1 MKRGIIIPIV
11 LACVSAGVA
20 RGQVTDSQS
29 ISGTVTDATGASV
42 PGASVTVTNE
52 ATKIAVTVK
61 TNGDGLYNAL
71 NLPVGTYTITT
82 TMDGFKKSVV
92 TGVAL
97 DVGAKP
103 AVPVQLQVGGVGESV
118 EVKAESVMIQTTTA
132 EIGGVVTSTEAT
144 QIQLN
149 GRNYIQLITLQPGVS
164 QTVASGFAISGTY
177 GVNGNSQSVNGI
189 RTDSMNY
196 FIDGVDNKD
205 NGGGGNNFVNIS
217 PDSLQQFRN
226 VASAYDASYGGT
238 SGATVSVAI
247 KSGGQAFHGNAYEY
261 IRNDA
266 IQAYPFRALS
276 SYSVAPVKA
285 PLRYNDFGWTLGG
298 PIYIPGHFN
307 ANKDKLFFFAGQEFK
322 RLRTSGVQNATVPTP
337 AAIAAAITSTPTQ
350 IAYNGPSTTTGRQLA
365 NTILQDPSGNFR
377 YLSLGNNDQSEWL
390 IKIDYHLNDKN
401 QISGSY
407 VHDNVKVIG
416 NPTNFVI
423 YDRLIPGLTSN
434 VRWIHTFNSKMVN
447 TAVGS
452 FSGNVINEGV
462 NIRANPQFGKPVQ
475 RADYGLT
482 YATLYNAS
490 SYMPQV
496 SVSGFG
502 NPGTTP
508 RQFDNYQRIYA
519 LKDDLSIVLGNH
531 SMKTGAYF
539 WRARKNQT
547 APPQLNGAFNFSAY
561 SVPNVVAGQPAIQY
575 SALDALVRGNFN
587 SYSEGSSIPQIQARF
602 TQFETYFQDDW
613 TLSRRLTLNMG
624 LRWQYMPPISS
635 WPNNTAFF
643 DPNFFDPTKAAT
655 VSGTTG
661 FITSNPSPY
670 NGLILPG
677 TGFSDKAK
685 QVVAPSVYNNPQVTA
700 LFHNLPAG
708 IINTV
713 YNTFAP
719 RVGFAY
725 DLTGKQDTV
734 IRGGYGMSY
743 ERVEGN
749 YIYGAA
755 SQLPFVAVANLTSG
769 NADGLGAAGANG
781 SPQGIGNSG
790 DRNLNPPRIHNY
802 SVGIQHKLFNNTSIE
817 MNYVGSRSTNL
828 TYRKNLN
835 QGAAG
840 TEQANAQC
848 FNQRNSCKPFRG
860 YGEIY
865 QYTNGSHSNYNSLQ
879 ARLQTRFNKGGLV
892 SLAFTWSKCLSMG
905 SSFDYQPQDSF
916 NLAADYGP
924 CTFNQPKIFVASYVY
939 PIPFWQHEQEWYK
952 KALGG
957 WQISGITRIANGLP
971 INITQPSSVSVAG
984 NLVSTSSV
992 AQRPNLVPGVSPY
1005 AHNGKQYLNYAAFT
1019 QPAPGTYGNLGYAAI
1034 KGPLFNNWDVALQ
1047 KNIPIHESIG
1057 AEFRAEMFNA
1067 PNHLSPFGV
1076 GGGLSTFANGT
1087 YQPNYSAT
1095 GAFQN
1100 AFGQITSASDPRTV
1114 EFVFRINF

>member
-1 MKRGIIIPIV
+1 MKRNTIIPIV

-20 RGQVTDSQS
+20 YGQVTDSQT
-29 ISGTVTDATGASV
+29 ISGTVTDPSGAAV
-42 PGASVTVTNE
+42 PGAQVIVMNE
-52 ATKIAVTVK
+52 ATKISQTTK
-61 TNGDGLYNAL
+61 TNEDGLYNAL
-71 NLPVGTYTITT
+71 NVPSGTYTVTVD
-82 TMDGFKKSVV
+82 MNGFKKSVI
-92 TGVAL
+92 TGVTV
-97 DVGAKP
+97 DIGSKP
-103 AVPVQLQVGGVGESV
+103 SVPVQLQIGSIGETV
-118 EVKAESVMIQTTTA
+118 EVKAESITIQTTTA

-226 VASAYDASYGGT
+226 VASSYDASYGGT

-247 KSGGQAFHGNAYEY
+247 KSGGTSFHGNAYEY

-266 IQAYPFRALS
+266 IQAYQFRPIS
-276 SYSVAPVKA
+276 SYASAPIKP

-307 ANKDKLFFFAGQEFK
+307 ANKEKLFFFAGQEYK
-322 RLRTSGVQNATVPTP
+322 RLRTSTQQNIGVPTP
-337 AAIAAAITSTPTQ
+337 AAIAAAIAT
-350 IAYNGPSTTTGRQLA
+350 GPSTATGRALA
-365 NTILQDPSGNFR
+365 NTVIQDPSGNFR

-390 IKIDYHLNDKN
+390 VKVDYHLNDKN

-407 VHDNVKVIG
+407 VHDNVKVVG

-434 VRWIHTFNSKMVN
+434 ARWIHTFNSRMVN

-452 FSGNVINEGV
+452 FSGNIINEGV
-462 NIRANPQFGKPVQ
+462 NIRANPQFGKSIQ
-475 RADYGLT
+475 RSDYGLT

-490 SYMPQV
+490 PIIPQITI
-496 SVSGFG
+496 SGFG
-502 NPGTTP
+502 NPGNSP

-531 SMKTGAYF
+531 SLKTGAYF

-547 APPQLNGAFNFSAY
+547 APPQLNGAFTFS
-561 SVPNVVAGQPAIQY
+561 NVAG
-575 SALDALVRGNFN
+575 LVAGNFA
-587 SYSEGSSIPQIQARF
+587 SYTEGSNIPQIQARF
-602 TQFETYFQDDW
+602 SQFETYLQDDW
-613 TLSRRLTLNMG
+613 TLSRRLTLNAG
-624 LRWQYMPPISS
+624 LRWQFMPPIAS

-643 DPNFFDPTKAAT
+643 DPTYYDPTKAAT
-655 VSGTTG
+655 INPATG
-661 FITSNPSPY
+661 LITSNPSPY
-670 NGLILPG
+670 NGLVLPG

-685 QVVAPSVYNNPQVTA
+685 QAVAASVYNNPQVQA

-708 IINTV
+708 VIDAT

-725 DLTGKQDTV
+725 DVTGKQDTV
-734 IRGGYGMSY
+734 LRGGYGMSY

-755 SQLPFVAVANLTSG
+755 SQLPFVAVANLANAG
-769 NADGLGAAGANG
+769 NADGLGAIGTSAA
-781 SPQGIGNSG
+781 PQNIGNSG
-790 DRNLNPPRIHNY
+790 DRHLAPPRISNY
-802 SVGIQHKLFNNTSIE
+802 SVGVQHKLFDNTSVE
-817 MNYVGSRSTNL
+817 LNYVGSHSGNL
-828 TYRKNLN
+828 TYRKNIN
-835 QGAAG
+835 QGQAG
-840 TEQANAQC
+840 TEQANPGVA
-848 FNQRNSCKPFRG
+848 RAALRPFKG

-865 QYTNGSHSNYNSLQ
+865 QYSNGSQSNYNSLQ
-879 ARLQTRFNKGGLV
+879 ARLQTRFSRGGLIGL
-892 SLAFTWSKCLSMG
+892 SYTWSKCLANG
-905 SSFDYQPQDSF
+905 STFDYQPQDSY
-916 NLAADYGP
+916 NLGADYGP

-939 PIPFWQHEQEWYK
+939 PLPFWQHEHTWYK
-952 KALGG
+952 EALGG
-957 WQISGITRIANGLP
+957 WQVSGITRIANGLP
-971 INITQPSSVSVAG
+971 VNVVQPSGLSVAG
-984 NLVSTSSV
+984 NLVTTANV
-992 AQRPNLVPGVSPY
+992 AQRPNLVPGANPY
-1005 AHNGKQYLNYAAFT
+1005 TRSGKQYLNPAAFV
-1019 QPAPGTYGNLGYAAI
+1019 QPAPGTYGNFGYAAI
-1034 KGPLFNNWDVALQ
+1034 TGPLFNNWDVALQ
-1047 KNIPIHESIG
+1047 KNIPIHESLS

-1067 PNHLSPFGV
+1067 PNHLSPFSIGNTLGAV
-1076 GGGLSTFANGT
+1076 QSNGT
-1087 YQPNYSAT
+1087 YTPNFDST
-1095 GAFQN
+1095 GAFKN
-1100 AFGQITSASDPRTV
+1100 NFGQVTAAADPRTM
-1114 EFVFRINF
+1114 EFVLRINF

>member
-1 MKRGIIIPIV
+1 MKRGVIIPIV

-29 ISGTVTDATGASV
+29 ISGTVTDATGAAV
-42 PGASVTVTNE
+42 PGATVTVTNE
-52 ATKIAVTVK
+52 ATKISNTVK
-61 TNGDGLYNAL
+61 TNGDGLYNVL
-71 NLPVGTYTITT
+71 NVPTGTYTVTT

-92 TGVAL
+92 TGVSV
-97 DVGAKP
+97 DVGSKP
-103 AVPVQLQVGGVGESV
+103 AVPVQLEVGAVGESV

-189 RTDSMNY
+189 RTDSMNF

-247 KSGGQAFHGNAYEY
+247 KSGGQAFHGNVYEY

-266 IQAYPFRALS
+266 IQAFPFRALS
-276 SYSVAPVKA
+276 SYSVSPVKA

-307 ANKDKLFFFAGQEFK
+307 ASKEKLFFFAGQEYK
-322 RLRTSGVQNATVPTP
+322 RLRTSAVQNVTVPTP
-337 AAIAAAITSTPTQ
+337 AAIAAAIAAGGST
-350 IAYNGPSTTTGRQLA
+350 ATGRALA
-365 NTILQDPSGNFR
+365 NTVLQDPSGNFR

-390 IKIDYHLNDKN
+390 IKIDYHMNDKN

-407 VHDNVKVIG
+407 VHDNVKVVG

-434 VRWIHTFNSKMVN
+434 ARWIHTFNSKMVN

-462 NIRANPQFGKPVQ
+462 NIRPNPQFGKSVQ

-490 SYMPQV
+490 TYIPQI
-496 SVSGFG
+496 SLSGFG

-519 LKDDLSIVLGNH
+519 LKDDLSIVVGNH

-547 APPQLNGAFNFSAY
+547 APPQLNGAFTFSNTAGAAQTLHDL
-561 SVPNVVAGQPAIQY
+561 VAG
-575 SALDALVRGNFN
+575 NFA
-587 SYSEGSSIPQIQARF
+587 SYTEGSNIPQIQARF

-613 TLSRRLTLNMG
+613 TVSRRLTLNMG
-624 LRWQYMPPISS
+624 LRWQYMPPIAS

-643 DPNFFDPTKAAT
+643 DPNFYDPTKAAT
-655 VSGTTG
+655 VNPNTG
-661 FITSNPSPY
+661 LITSSPAPY

-700 LFHNLPAG
+700 LFHGLPG
-708 IINTV
+708 GVISTV
-713 YNTFAP
+713 YNTFSP
-719 RVGFAY
+719 RFGFAY

-755 SQLPFVAVANLTSG
+755 SQLPFVAVANLANAG
-769 NADGLGAAGANG
+769 NADSLGSIGTSAA
-781 SPQGIGNSG
+781 PQNIGNSG
-790 DRNLNPPRIHNY
+790 ARNLNPPRISNY
-802 SVGIQHKLFNNTSIE
+802 SIGVQHKLFENTSVE
-817 MNYVGSRSTNL
+817 MNYVGSHSGSL
-828 TYRKNLN
+828 TYRNNLN
-835 QGAAG
+835 QAPAG
-840 TEQANAQC
+840 TEQANPGVA
-848 FNQRNSCKPFRG
+848 RNALRPYKG

-865 QYTNGSHSNYNSLQ
+865 QYSNGSTSNYNSLQ
-879 ARLQTRFNKGGLV
+879 ARMQTRFSHGGLV
-892 SLAFTWSKCLSMG
+892 GLSFTWSQCLANG
-905 SSFDYQPQDSF
+905 SSFDYQPQDSR

-924 CTFNQPKIFVASYVY
+924 CSFNQPKIFVASYVY
-939 PIPFWQHEQEWYK
+939 PLPFWQHEHEWYK
-952 KALGG
+952 AALGG
-957 WQISGITRIANGLP
+957 WQVSGITRIANGLP
-971 INITQPSSVSVAG
+971 INVIQPSGLSVAG
-984 NLVSTSSV
+984 NLVTTANV
-992 AQRPNLVPGVSPY
+992 AQRPNLVQGANIY
-1005 AHNGKQYLNYAAFT
+1005 AHNGKQYLNYAAFA
-1019 QPAPGTYGNLGYAAI
+1019 QPAAGTYGNLGYDAV

-1047 KNIPIHESIG
+1047 KNIPIHDSIG

-1067 PNHLSPFGV
+1067 PNHLSPFTIGNTLGTV
-1076 GGGLSTFANGT
+1076 TNGT
-1087 YQPNYSAT
+1087 YQPNFSST

-1100 AFGQITSASDPRTV
+1100 AFGQVTAAADPRTM
-1114 EFVFRINF
+1114 EFVLRINF

>member
-1 MKRGIIIPIV
+1 MKHAVIIPIV

-29 ISGTVTDATGASV
+29 ISGTVTDATGAAV

-52 ATKIAVTVK
+52 ATKIATTVK
-61 TNGDGLYNAL
+61 TNGDGLYNVL
-71 NLPVGTYTITT
+71 NIPVGTYTIST

-92 TGVAL
+92 TSVSV
-97 DVGAKP
+97 DVGSKP
-103 AVPVQLQVGGVGESV
+103 AVPVQLEVGAIGETV

-189 RTDSMNY
+189 RTDSMNF

-226 VASAYDASYGGT
+226 VASSYDASYGGT

-247 KSGGQAFHGNAYEY
+247 KSGGQSFHGNVYEY

-266 IQAYPFRALS
+266 IQAFPFRALS
-276 SYSVAPVKA
+276 SYSVSPVKA

-307 ANKDKLFFFAGQEFK
+307 ASKEKLFFFAGQEYK
-322 RLRTSGVQNATVPTP
+322 RLRTSAVQNVTVPTP
-337 AAIAAAITSTPTQ
+337 AAIAAAIAT
-350 IAYNGPSTTTGRQLA
+350 GPSTATGRAIA
-365 NTILQDPSGNFR
+365 NTVLQDPSGNFR

-390 IKIDYHLNDKN
+390 IKIDYHMNDKN

-407 VHDNVKVIG
+407 VHDNVKVVG
-416 NPTNFVI
+416 NPTNFVV

-452 FSGNVINEGV
+452 FSGNVINEGI
-462 NIRANPQFGKPVQ
+462 NIRANPQFNKSVQ

-490 SYMPQV
+490 TYIPQTTI
-496 SVSGFG
+496 SGYG

-508 RQFDNYQRIYA
+508 RQFDNYQRIFA
-519 LKDDLSIVLGNH
+519 LKDDLSIVVGNH

-547 APPQLNGAFNFSAY
+547 APPQLNGAFTFSNLAGL
-561 SVPNVVAGQPAIQY
+561 VAG
-575 SALDALVRGNFN
+575 NFA
-587 SYSEGSSIPQIQARF
+587 SYTEGSNIPQIQARF

-643 DPNFFDPTKAAT
+643 DPNYYDTTKAAT
-655 VSGTTG
+655 VSASTG
-661 FITSNPSPY
+661 LITSNPSPY

-685 QVVAPSVYNNPQVTA
+685 QVVAASVYNNPQVTA

-708 IINTV
+708 LINTV

-725 DLTGKQDTV
+725 DVTGKQDTV

-755 SQLPFVAVANLTSG
+755 SQLPFVAVANLASAG
-769 NADGLGAAGANG
+769 NADSLGSIGTSAA
-781 SPQGIGNSG
+781 PQNIGNSG
-790 DRNLNPPRIHNY
+790 DRHLNPPRINNY
-802 SVGIQHKLFNNTSIE
+802 SIGVQHKLFNNTSVE
-817 MNYVGSRSTNL
+817 MNYVGSRSTGL
-828 TYRKNLN
+828 TWIKDLN

-840 TEQANAQC
+840 TEQANPGVA
-848 FNQRNSCKPFRG
+848 RNSLRPYKG

-865 QYTNGSHSNYNSLQ
+865 QYTNGAHSNYNSLQ
-879 ARLQTRFNKGGLV
+879 ARMQTRFSKGGLIGL
-892 SLAFTWSKCLSMG
+892 SYTWSQCLAMG
-905 SSFDYQPQDSF
+905 SAYNYSPQDST

-924 CTFNQPKIFVASYVY
+924 CSFNQPKIFVASYVY
-939 PIPFWQHEQEWYK
+939 PIPFWQHEHEWYK
-952 KALGG
+952 AALGG
-957 WQISGITRIANGLP
+957 WQLSGITRIANGLP
-971 INITQPSSVSVAG
+971 INVIQPSGLSVAG
-984 NLVSTSSV
+984 NLVTTANV
-992 AQRPNLVPGVSPY
+992 AQRPNRVAGANVY
-1005 AHNGKQYLNYAAFT
+1005 AHNGKQYLNYAAFV
-1019 QPAPGTYGNLGYAAI
+1019 QPAAGTYGNSGYDSV

-1047 KNIPIHESIG
+1047 KNIPIHESIA

-1067 PNHLSPFGV
+1067 PNHLSPFTIGNTLGTV
-1076 GGGLSTFANGT
+1076 QGNGT
-1087 YQPNYSAT
+1087 YQPNYNTNGSFA
-1095 GAFQN
+1095 N
-1100 AFGQITSASDPRTV
+1100 AFGQVTAAADPRTM
-1114 EFVFRINF
+1114 EFVLRINF

>member
-1 MKRGIIIPIV
+1 MKRGVIIPIV
-11 LACVSAGVA
+11 MACVSAGVA

-29 ISGTVTDATGASV
+29 ISGTVTDATGAAV
-42 PGASVTVTNE
+42 PGAEVIVMNE
-52 ATKIAVTVK
+52 ATKIAQTVK
-61 TNGDGLYNAL
+61 TNADGLYNAL
-71 NLPVGTYTITT
+71 NMPSGVYTITVNMT
-82 TMDGFKKSVV
+82 GFKKSVI
-92 TGVAL
+92 TGVNV
-97 DVGAKP
+97 DIGAKP
-103 AVPVQLQVGGVGESV
+103 SVPIQLEVGSVGETV
-118 EVKAESVMIQTTTA
+118 EVKAESITIQTTTA

-226 VASAYDASYGGT
+226 VASSYDASYGGT

-247 KSGGQAFHGNAYEY
+247 KSGGTSFHGNAYEY

-266 IQAYPFRALS
+266 IQAYQFRPIS
-276 SYSVAPVKA
+276 SYGSAPIKP

-307 ANKDKLFFFAGQEFK
+307 ANKDKLFFFAGQEYK
-322 RLRTSGVQNATVPTP
+322 RLRTSTQQNIAVPTP
-337 AAIAAAITSTPTQ
+337 AAIAAAITAGSTPT
-350 IAYNGPSTTTGRQLA
+350 GRALA
-365 NTILQDPSGNFR
+365 NTVLQDPSGNFR

-390 IKIDYHLNDKN
+390 VKIDYHLNDKN

-407 VHDNVKVIG
+407 VHDNVKVVG

-434 VRWIHTFNSKMVN
+434 ARWIHTFNSRMVN

-452 FSGNVINEGV
+452 FSGNIINEGV
-462 NIRANPQFGKPVQ
+462 NIRANPQFGKSIL
-475 RADYGLT
+475 RTDYGLT

-490 SYMPQV
+490 AVIPQI
-496 SVSGFG
+496 SITGFQ
-502 NPGTTP
+502 NPGNAP

-531 SMKTGAYF
+531 SLKTGAYF

-547 APPQLNGAFNFSAY
+547 APPQLNGAFNFA
-561 SVPNVVAGQPAIQY
+561 NVSG
-575 SALDALVRGNFN
+575 LVNGNFT
-587 SYSEGSSIPQIQARF
+587 SYTEGSNIPQIQARF
-602 TQFETYFQDDW
+602 SQFETYLQDDW

-624 LRWQYMPPISS
+624 LRWQYMPPIAS

-643 DPNFFDPTKAAT
+643 DPTAYDPTKAAT
-655 VSGTTG
+655 ISPTTG
-661 FITSNPSPY
+661 LITANPSPY
-670 NGLILPG
+670 NGLVLPG

-685 QVVAPSVYNNPQVTA
+685 QVVAPTVYNNPQVQA
-700 LFHNLPAG
+700 LFRNLPAG

-719 RVGFAY
+719 RVGFAW
-725 DLTGKQDTV
+725 DITGKQDTV
-734 IRGGYGMSY
+734 LRGGYGMSY

-755 SQLPFVAVANLTSG
+755 SQLPFTAVANLANAG
-769 NADGLGAAGANG
+769 NADALGTIGTSAA
-781 SPQGIGNSG
+781 PQNIGNSG
-790 DRNLNPPRIHNY
+790 ARNLVPPRISNY
-802 SVGIQHKLFNNTSIE
+802 SLGVQHKLFENTSME
-817 MNYVGSRSTNL
+817 LNYVGSHSGNL
-828 TYRKNLN
+828 TYRKNIN
-835 QGAAG
+835 QGVAG
-840 TEQANAQC
+840 IEQANPGIA
-848 FNQRNSCKPFRG
+848 RAALRPYRG

-865 QYTNGSHSNYNSLQ
+865 QYTNGSQSNYNSLQ
-879 ARLQTRFNKGGLV
+879 ARLQTRFTHGGLV
-892 SLAFTWSKCLSMG
+892 SLSYTWSQCLANG
-905 SSFDYQPQDSF
+905 SSFDYQPQDSY
-916 NLAADYGP
+916 NLGADYGP
-924 CTFNQPKIFVASYVY
+924 CSFNQPKIFVASYVY
-939 PIPFWQHEQEWYK
+939 PLPFWQHEHDWYK

-957 WQISGITRIANGLP
+957 WQLSGITRIANGLP
-971 INITQPSSVSVAG
+971 VNVIQAGGIFPSG
-984 NLVSTSSV
+984 NLVTTSNV
-992 AQRPNLVPGVSPY
+992 PQRPNAVQGVSYY
-1005 AHNGKQYLNYAAFT
+1005 AHSGKQYLNSAAFAT
-1019 QPAPGTYGNLGYAAI
+1019 PAPGTYGNLGYDTI

-1047 KNIPIHESIG
+1047 KNIPIHESLN

-1067 PNHLSPFGV
+1067 PNHLSPFTISNQLG
-1076 GGGLSTFANGT
+1076 SSN
-1087 YQPNYSAT
+1087 
-1095 GAFQN
+1095 
-1100 AFGQITSASDPRTV
+1100 FGQVTAATDPRTM
-1114 EFVFRINF
+1114 EFVLRINF

>member
-52 ATKIAVTVK
+52 ATKISVTVK

-71 NLPVGTYTITT
+71 NLPVGTYTIST

-189 RTDSMNY
+189 RTDSMNF

-226 VASAYDASYGGT
+226 VASAYDASYGGS

-247 KSGGQAFHGNAYEY
+247 KSGGQSFHGNAYEY

-307 ANKDKLFFFAGQEFK
+307 ASKEKLFFFAGQEYK
-322 RLRTSGVQNATVPTP
+322 RLRTSTVQNVTVPTP
-337 AAIAAAITSTPTQ
+337 AAIAAAIAT
-350 IAYNGPSTTTGRQLA
+350 GPSTATGRA
-365 NTILQDPSGNFR
+365 IAASVLQDPSGNFR

-390 IKIDYHLNDKN
+390 IKIDYHMNDKN
-401 QISGSY
+401 QFSGSY
-407 VHDNVKVIG
+407 VHDNVKVVG

-434 VRWIHTFNSKMVN
+434 ARWIHTFNSKMVN

-452 FSGNVINEGV
+452 FSGNIINEGV
-462 NIRANPQFGKPVQ
+462 NIRPNPQFGKSVQ
-475 RADYGLT
+475 RADYGMT

-490 SYMPQV
+490 TYIPQTTI
-496 SVSGFG
+496 SGYG

-519 LKDDLSIVLGNH
+519 LKDDLSIVVGNH

-547 APPQLNGAFNFSAY
+547 APPQLNGAFTFSNLAGL
-561 SVPNVVAGQPAIQY
+561 VAG
-575 SALDALVRGNFN
+575 NFA
-587 SYSEGSSIPQIQARF
+587 SYTEGSNIPQIQARF

-643 DPNFFDPTKAAT
+643 DPNFYDPTKAAT
-655 VSGTTG
+655 VSGSTG
-661 FITSNPSPY
+661 LITNNPSPY
-670 NGLILPG
+670 NGLVLPG

-700 LFHNLPAG
+700 LFHNLPGG

-755 SQLPFVAVANLTSG
+755 SQLPFVAVANLASAG
-769 NADGLGAAGANG
+769 NADSLGSIGTSAA
-781 SPQGIGNSG
+781 PQNIGNSG
-790 DRNLNPPRIHNY
+790 DRNLNPPRIHNF
-802 SVGIQHKLFNNTSIE
+802 SIGVQHKLFNNTSIE
-817 MNYVGSRSTNL
+817 MNYVGSRSTSL
-828 TYRKNLN
+828 TWVKDLN

-840 TEQANAQC
+840 TEQANPGVA
-848 FNQRNSCKPFRG
+848 RNALRPYKG

-879 ARLQTRFNKGGLV
+879 ARWQTRFNKGGLV
-892 SLAFTWSKCLSMG
+892 GLAFTWSQCLANG
-905 SSFDYQPQDSF
+905 SGYNYSPQDSTS
-916 NLAADYGP
+916 LAADYGP
-924 CTFNQPKIFVASYVY
+924 CNFNQPKIFVASYVY
-939 PIPFWQHEQEWYK
+939 PLPFWQHEQDWYK

-957 WQISGITRIANGLP
+957 WQVSGITRIANGLP
-971 INITQPSSVSVAG
+971 INIIQPSGLSVAG
-984 NLVSTSSV
+984 NLVTTASV
-992 AQRPNLVPGVSPY
+992 AQRPNLVPGANPY
-1005 AHNGKQYLNYAAFT
+1005 AHNGKQYLNYAAFV
-1019 QPAPGTYGNLGYAAI
+1019 QPAAGTYGNVHYDGIL
-1034 KGPLFNNWDVALQ
+1034 GPLFNNWDVALQ

-1076 GGGLSTFANGT
+1076 GATLGSVQPNGT

-1095 GAFQN
+1095 GTYQN
-1100 AFGQITSASDPRTV
+1100 SFGQITSTADPRTM
-1114 EFVFRINF
+1114 EFVLRINF

>member
-11 LACVSAGVA
+11 LACVSVGVA

-52 ATKIAVTVK
+52 ATKISVTVK

-71 NLPVGTYTITT
+71 NLPVGTYTIST

-103 AVPVQLQVGGVGESV
+103 AVPVQLQVGAVGESV

-189 RTDSMNY
+189 RTDSMNF

-247 KSGGQAFHGNAYEY
+247 KSGGQSFHGNAYEY

-307 ANKDKLFFFAGQEFK
+307 ANKEKLFFFAGQEYK
-322 RLRTSGVQNATVPTP
+322 RLRTSTVQNATVPTP
-337 AAIAAAITSTPTQ
+337 AAIAAAIAT
-350 IAYNGPSTTTGRQLA
+350 GPSTATGRA
-365 NTILQDPSGNFR
+365 IAASVLQDPSGNFR

-390 IKIDYHLNDKN
+390 IKIDYHMNEKN
-401 QISGSY
+401 QFSGSY

-434 VRWIHTFNSKMVN
+434 VRWIHTLSSKAVN

-462 NIRANPQFGKPVQ
+462 NIRPNPQLGKGVL
-475 RADYGLT
+475 RSNYGMT

-490 SYMPQV
+490 AYMPQT
-496 SVSGFG
+496 SITGYG

-519 LKDDLSIVLGNH
+519 LKDDLSIVVGNH

-547 APPQLNGAFNFSAY
+547 APPQLNGAFNFGSLA
-561 SVPNVVAGQPAIQY
+561 SLVA
-575 SALDALVRGNFN
+575 GNFN

-613 TLSRRLTLNMG
+613 TVSRRLTLNMG

-643 DPNFFDPTKAAT
+643 DPNFYDPTKAAT

-700 LFHNLPAG
+700 LFHGLPGG
-708 IINTV
+708 IISTV

-719 RVGFAY
+719 RAGFAY

-755 SQLPFVAVANLTSG
+755 SQVPFVAVAGLGAG
-769 NADGLGAAGANG
+769 NADSLGSIGANA
-781 SPQGIGNSG
+781 SPQQIGNSG
-790 DRNLNPPRIHNY
+790 ARNLNPPRIHNY
-802 SVGIQHKLFNNTSIE
+802 SFGIQHKLFNNTSIE

-828 TYRKNLN
+828 TWVKDLN

-840 TEQANAQC
+840 TEQANPQC
-848 FNQRNSCKPFRG
+848 ASQRNSCRPYLG
-860 YGEIY
+860 YSEIY
-865 QYTNGSHSNYNSLQ
+865 QYTNGAHSNYNSLQ
-879 ARLQTRFNKGGLV
+879 ARWQTRFNKGGLIG
-892 SLAFTWSKCLSMG
+892 LAYTWSQCLTHG
-905 SSFDYQPQDSF
+905 SGYNYSPQDST
-916 NLAADYGP
+916 NLYGDYGP
-924 CTFNQPKIFVASYVY
+924 CSFNQPKIFVASYVY
-939 PIPFWQHEQEWYK
+939 PLPFWQHEHTWYK
-952 KALGG
+952 VALGG
-957 WQISGITRIANGLP
+957 WQLSGITRIANGLP
-971 INITQPSSVSVAG
+971 INVIQPSSQSVAG
-984 NLVSTSSV
+984 NLVTTSSV
-992 AQRPNLVPGVSPY
+992 AQRPNLVPGVNPY
-1005 AHNGKQYLNYAAFT
+1005 LHNGKQYLNYAAFV
-1019 QPAPGTYGNLGYAAI
+1019 QPAAGTYGNLHYDGI
-1034 KGPLFNNWDVALQ
+1034 LGPLFNNWDAALQ
-1047 KNIPIHESIG
+1047 KNIPIHESIS

-1067 PNHLSPFGV
+1067 PNHLSPFVV
-1076 GGGLSTFANGT
+1076 GGTLGSVQSNGT
-1087 YQPNYSAT
+1087 YQPNYSSSGT
-1095 GAFQN
+1095 YQN
-1100 AFGQITSASDPRTV
+1100 SFGQITSAADPRTM
-1114 EFVFRINF
+1114 EFVLRINF